1 MLLSLRL
8 GVYYHEKTVAFR
20 SVQQPVAA
28 IQRTIDIRLRFDE
41 FQHLAVLELHKRAHL
56 AVILCRLP
64 HIIQLVRSRLHV
76 HAIHTAVIR
85 RYPHL
90 AVTVYIRRVDHIRQT
105 LYRIHQLIL
114 LEVIV
119 TPSATRRVHPCATLV
134 VFQQEEML
142 PQSTGITAVQRR
154 SEAFPLTVSVTK
166 DSVRVIGLPDHTVRI
181 HFRVLVRL
189 AHLQQH
195 PFRQTVVRLLY
206 RHLARRV
213 QTVEMTI
220 ICSPPNPLFFVFVY
234 QVNTVVHTCLYSF
247 IHRLVNLERV
257 AVKAVQTVP
266 CAKPHK
272 ALLVLQDCHYR
283 VLAHSIFDG
292 VVLYDI
298 VLVCIST
305 EHLDA
310 QREQNDKTFHY
321 LSPFNLDQ
329 RPSTNDQRPST
340 NDHF

>member
-1 MLLSLRL
+1 M
-8 GVYYHEKTVAFR
+8 
-20 SVQQPVAA
+20 
-28 IQRTIDIRLRFDE
+28 
-41 FQHLAVLELHKRAHL
+41 HKRAHL
-56 AVILCRLP
+56 TIVLCRLP
-64 HIIQLVRSRLHV
+64 HIKQLVRSRLHV
-76 HAIHTAVIR
+76 HAIHTAVIG

-90 AVTVYIRRVDHIRQT
+90 SVTVHIRRVNHIRQT
-105 LYRIHQLIL
+105 LNRIHQLIL
-114 LEVIV
+114 LVVIV
-119 TPSATRRVHPCATLV
+119 TPTSTCRVHPCTTLV

-166 DSVRVIGLPDHTVRI
+166 DAVRIIGLPDHTVRI

-220 ICSPPNPLFFVFVY
+220 ICSPPNPLCFVFVD

-247 IHRLVNLERV
+247 VHRFVNLERV
-257 AVKAVQTVP
+257 AVKSVQTVP

-272 ALLVLQDCHYR
+272 ALLVLQNSHYG

-298 VLVCIST
+298 VLMCIST
-305 EHLDA
+305 QHLDA

-321 LSPFNLDQ
+321 LSPF
-329 RPSTNDQRPST
+329 
-340 NDHF
+340 